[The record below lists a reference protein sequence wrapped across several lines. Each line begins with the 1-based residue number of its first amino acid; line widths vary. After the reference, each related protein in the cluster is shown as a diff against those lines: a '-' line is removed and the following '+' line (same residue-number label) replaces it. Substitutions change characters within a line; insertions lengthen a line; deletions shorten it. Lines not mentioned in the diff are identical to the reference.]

1 MRGQRTT
8 DRRSGPF
15 RIGLHVV
22 RVGAAL
28 VLLFVV
34 ARAAYYPIW
43 AAGASREQLDASWG
57 GPNPL
62 GATLAHWVVAAL
74 IGAVCVGVVLLS
86 TRLLR
91 HQG

>member
-8 DRRSGPF
+8 DEGISPF
-15 RIGLHVV
+15 RMGLHVV
-22 RVGAAL
+22 RAGAAVVL
-28 VLLFVV
+28 VFVV

-57 GPNPL
+57 GPNPF
-62 GATLAHWVVAAL
+62 GATLAHWLVAAL
-74 IGAVCVGVVLLS
+74 IGAVCLGLVAVS

-91 HQG
+91 RRT